1 MAQVI
6 IYTILFSI
14 VTVVSILLTGSRSFI
29 SGLNLT
35 PIAVLKMLL
44 DWHFILGAG
53 FAFLARLFFIMT
65 NNSLLKIPELAN
77 SSTTITT
84 FITSIAMIFVV
95 IANYYFLGERIN
107 ATQGLGAFIILI
119 GIFLITLK

>member
-1 MAQVI
+1 MLQVA
-6 IYTILFSI
+6 IYTLLFSL

-29 SGLNLT
+29 SGSEMT
-35 PIAVLKMLL
+35 PMSVAKMIF

-53 FAFLARLFFIMT
+53 FAFAARLFFIMV

-84 FITSIAMIFVV
+84 FITSIAMVFVI

-107 ATQGLGAFIILI
+107 LTQGVGAFIILL
-119 GIFLITLK
+119 GIFLITR

>member
-1 MAQVI
+1 MLSVI
-6 IYTILFSI
+6 VYTLLFSL

-29 SGLNLT
+29 SGSDLT
-35 PIAVLKMLL
+35 PMKLIRLLL

-53 FAFLARLFFIMT
+53 FAFLSRLFFILI

-84 FITSIAMIFVV
+84 FITAIAMVFVIV
-95 IANYYFLGERIN
+95 ANHYFLDEQLSTI
-107 ATQGLGAFIILI
+107 QILGGSIILI
-119 GIFLITLK
+119 GIFLIAR